1 MRLLK
6 ANGKEMIGSVA
17 TSHSSAIA
25 PRVPSPVMS
34 AVASAPQ
41 ASSMG
46 QSVVSSRIRVDT
58 LLDLAI
64 LEFRS
69 ASTGEVVRQYPTE
82 PQIRAIQRAA
92 QLEANKEQQVSAV
105 QPQPAVSSTSRS
117 SAISSSSVVTTNN
130 ASVPAGT
137 AQPSGS
143 AASASMGTSSDAGSS
158 PAASAVTQSVIA

>member
-1 MRLLK
+1 
-6 ANGKEMIGSVA
+6 MIGSVA

-105 QPQPAVSSTSRS
+105 QSQPAASSTSRS
-117 SAISSSSVVTTNN
+117 SATSSSSVFTTNN
-130 ASVPAGT
+130 ASAPAST
-137 AQPSGS
+137 AQASGS
-143 AASASMGTSSDAGSS
+143 NVAAAPSMGTSSDAGSS